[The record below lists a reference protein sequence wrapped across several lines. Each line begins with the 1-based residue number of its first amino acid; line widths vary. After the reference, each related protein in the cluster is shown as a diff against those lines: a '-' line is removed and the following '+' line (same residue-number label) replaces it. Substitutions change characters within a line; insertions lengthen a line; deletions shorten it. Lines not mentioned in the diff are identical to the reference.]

1 MFIYIHAVD
10 YTILTEL
17 DEDINILICS
27 ALLVCLPEH
36 KHRAVWLMATKDIK
50 FKSLGIGYIYIKFNG
65 LIVPATAF
73 FQDDVCGK
81 ILLFFFLCCFFS
93 FVLFFLAIAYQLY
106 LPLCDLKVTIWLE
119 IYSVYYEFLR
129 CISHSDI
136 FFSGR

>member
-81 ILLFFFLCCFFS
+81 ILFFFFFFFFFFCF
-93 FVLFFLAIAYQLY
+93 V
-106 LPLCDLKVTIWLE
+106 
-119 IYSVYYEFLR
+119 
-129 CISHSDI
+129 
-136 FFSGR
+136 FSGYGVSSCTFHYVT

>member
-36 KHRAVWLMATKDIK
+36 KHRAVWLMATKNIK

-81 ILLFFFLCCFFS
+81 MLLFFCCPPPFRRKVEGHCFWFS
-93 FVLFFLAIAYQLY
+93 VGRGAWR
-106 LPLCDLKVTIWLE
+106 VVRG
-119 IYSVYYEFLR
+119 SEFLVGTL
-129 CISHSDI
+129 SP
-136 FFSGR
+136 

>member
-1 MFIYIHAVD
+1 
-10 YTILTEL
+10 
-17 DEDINILICS
+17 
-27 ALLVCLPEH
+27 
-36 KHRAVWLMATKDIK
+36 MATKDIK

-81 ILLFFFLCCFFS
+81 IFFFFF
-93 FVLFFLAIAYQLY
+93 FFFFWLWRIKLY

>member
-1 MFIYIHAVD
+1 MFIYIHAVN

-27 ALLVCLPEH
+27 ALFVHLPEH
-36 KHRAVWLMATKDIK
+36 KHRAVRLMATRNIK
-50 FKSLGIGYIYIKFNG
+50 FKSLGIDYIYIKFNG

-81 ILLFFFLCCFFS
+81 KLLFFFLCFFFVCFF
-93 FVLFFLAIAYQLY
+93 LCFFFFFFFFWLWRIKLY

-119 IYSVYYEFLR
+119 NLFCLL
-129 CISHSDI
+129 
-136 FFSGR
+136 

>member
-36 KHRAVWLMATKDIK
+36 KHRAVWLMATKNIK

-81 ILLFFFLCCFFS
+81 ILLFFFFFFFFFFCF
-93 FVLFFLAIAYQLY
+93 V
-106 LPLCDLKVTIWLE
+106 
-119 IYSVYYEFLR
+119 
-129 CISHSDI
+129 
-136 FFSGR
+136 FSGYGVSVVPSIM

>member
-10 YTILTEL
+10 YTIVTEL

-50 FKSLGIGYIYIKFNG
+50 FKSLGIGYIFIKFNG

-81 ILLFFFLCCFFS
+81 ISFFFFFFFLFFFVFF
-93 FVLFFLAIAYQLY
+93 FFFWLWRISCTFHY
-106 LPLCDLKVTIWLE
+106 VT
-119 IYSVYYEFLR
+119 
-129 CISHSDI
+129 
-136 FFSGR
+136 

>member
-1 MFIYIHAVD
+1 MFIYIHAVN

-36 KHRAVWLMATKDIK
+36 KHRVVWLVATKNIR

-81 ILLFFFLCCFFS
+81 MFVCFLFCFFW
-93 FVLFFLAIAYQLY
+93 LLRIKLH
-106 LPLCDLKVTIWLE
+106 LPLCDLKVTILLE

-136 FFSGR
+136 FLFR

>member
-36 KHRAVWLMATKDIK
+36 KHRAVWLMAIKNIK

-81 ILLFFFLCCFFS
+81 ILLLFFFFCFFWG
-93 FVLFFLAIAYQLY
+93 FFCFLFF
-106 LPLCDLKVTIWLE
+106 CFV
-119 IYSVYYEFLR
+119 
-129 CISHSDI
+129 
-136 FFSGR
+136 FSGYGVSSCTFHYVT

>member
-1 MFIYIHAVD
+1 MFIYIHSVD

-27 ALLVCLPEH
+27 ALLVCLSEH

-50 FKSLGIGYIYIKFNG
+50 FKSLEIGYIYIKFNG

-81 ILLFFFLCCFFS
+81 MLFFFCFF
-93 FVLFFLAIAYQLY
+93 LFCFFWLWRIKLY
-106 LPLCDLKVTIWLE
+106 LPLFDLKVTIWLE

-129 CISHSDI
+129 YISHSDI